1 MTSIPLATGYNK
13 GASIRFDASR
23 LINFYAVPAQ
33 GSQKARS
40 GFYLQGTEGLK
51 TFCTISAFKPRGAVV
66 ASGMLYVVIGNN
78 LYKITRD
85 GINTN
90 LGVISGAATVSI
102 SKISGS
108 AANQQIIIV
117 SDTQSFH
124 YDIATNTLTTIT
136 DADFPIAETVTS
148 LNNKVIVNAKNT
160 GQFFWSALGDG
171 TSWDA
176 LDFATAEDNDDNL
189 VAVFAKYGDLGLFGE
204 ETTQIVRDNDNGY
217 SNIATMGVGLA
228 SKHAITA
235 IDNAVYFLGQD
246 KSVYGVAGYTPQEVS
261 SFAIAETLS
270 QLDCSDAEMFSYRNN
285 GHKFVHLKLPTEER
299 TFVYDTSTKLWHE
312 RTWTARHY
320 AYAFGKHLATDSTT
334 GKLWEIDSNT
344 YAHGD
349 NEIVRVCDLSF
360 IDDGVRSFTIDRLEF
375 VVETGR
381 GGYGSGDATDPQV
394 MLSWSNDGGRTFG
407 NPAMASAGNT
417 GQYRTRVVFR
427 NLGQFDMD
435 AVLRLQVS
443 SKTPWR
449 IISAD
454 AVLAGRD
461 K

>member
-1 MTSIPLATGYNK
+1 MTNIPLATGYNK

-23 LINFYAVPAQ
+23 LVNFYAVPAQ

-40 GFYLQGTEGLK
+40 GFYLEGREGLK
-51 TFCTISAFKPRGAVV
+51 TFCDIDTLQPRMLSQAAGKAYAVTGTKLYSV
-66 ASGMLYVVIGNN
+66 NNSGVETLIGTVN
-78 LYKITRD
+78 
-85 GINTN
+85 G
-90 LGVISGAATVSI
+90 SGTLSNAKV
-102 SKISGS
+102 SGS
-108 AANQQIIIV
+108 SANQQLVMV
-117 SDTQSFH
+117 SSNTSYSLDCS
-124 YDIATNTLTTIT
+124 TNTLSTIV
-136 DADFPIAETVTS
+136 DADYPIAGTVTAY
-148 LNNKVIVNAKNT
+148 NNKAIVNEKNT
-160 GQFFWSALGDG
+160 GKYYWSALGDSL
-171 TSWDA
+171 SWDA
-176 LDFATAEDNDDNL
+176 LDFATAESNDDNL

-204 ETTQIVRDNDNGY
+204 TTTQIVRDNGDGY
-217 SNIATMGVGLA
+217 SNIATMDVGLA
-228 SKHAITA
+228 SKHAITS

-246 KSVYGVAGYTPQEVS
+246 KSVYSVAGYSPQEIS
-261 SFAIAETLS
+261 TFAIAQTLS
-270 QLDCSDAEMFSYRNN
+270 ELECSDAEMFSYRNK
-285 GHKFVHLKLPTEER
+285 GHKFVNLNLPSVAR

-320 AYAFGKHLATDSTT
+320 AYVYGKHLATNSIT
-334 GKLWEIDSNT
+334 GKIWEIDANT
-344 YAHGD
+344 YADGE
-349 NEIVRVCDLSF
+349 NEIVRICDLSF
-360 IDDGVRSFTIDRLEF
+360 IDDGVRSFTIDKIEF

-394 MLSWSNDGGRTFG
+394 MFSWSNDGGRTFG
-407 NPAMASAGNT
+407 NPVMASAGNT